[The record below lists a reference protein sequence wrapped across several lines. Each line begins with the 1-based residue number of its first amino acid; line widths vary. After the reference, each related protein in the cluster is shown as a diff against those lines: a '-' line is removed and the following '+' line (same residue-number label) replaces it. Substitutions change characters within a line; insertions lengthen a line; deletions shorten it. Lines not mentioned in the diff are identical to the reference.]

1 MLHSGPRKGDMNS
14 WEGKNIEDIFNFRV
28 FFPCS
33 EMFHLGR
40 RSLGWQESAARLSGA
55 LGTARAEL

>member
-1 MLHSGPRKGDMNS
+1 MNS
-14 WEGKNIEDIFNFRV
+14 WEGKNIKDIFNFRV